1 LKAYLNWVMAN
12 PEWVAM
18 AVNTFIFAAFCFQ
31 RPLSPGKLL
40 YWGGVIILTAGLLK
54 MRG

>member
-1 LKAYLNWVMAN
+1 MRYLNWVMAN

-18 AVNTFIFAAFCFQ
+18 GVNSLIFVAFCFQ
-31 RPLSPGKLL
+31 RPWQPGKLL